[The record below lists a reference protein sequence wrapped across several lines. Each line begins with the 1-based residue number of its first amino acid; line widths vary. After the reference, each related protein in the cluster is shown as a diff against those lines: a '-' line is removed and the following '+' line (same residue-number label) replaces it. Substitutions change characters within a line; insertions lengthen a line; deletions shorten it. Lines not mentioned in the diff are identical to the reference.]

1 MSRNA
6 TYYLFGIFRL
16 LLYPLAL
23 LYGAVVW
30 LRNRLYDAGFFS
42 SVEFSVPVIAVG
54 NLSVGGTGKTPHVE
68 YLLRLLQYR
77 YHAATMSR
85 GYGRRTQG
93 FLLADE
99 QTNALRI
106 GDEPMQYYLNFPEA
120 VVSVAEERMTGIP
133 SLLQKRPEVE
143 VVLLDDAYQ
152 HRSVK
157 PGLNILITD
166 FARPFYADHI
176 LPYGTLR
183 ERRRA
188 YKRADVIIIS
198 KTPEKLSREAADEV
212 THRIAPCNGQRV
224 FFSTIRYGQP
234 YNFFNREGVS
244 MREKHVV
251 LVCGIARPAPLVTW
265 LGGEAAAVLP
275 LTYRDHHFFG
285 SRDLEEIRTAYESWD
300 VAQKIIVT
308 TEKDAARLHLFRDML
323 AEWEIPIVVL
333 PIRVEFL
340 FDGGPDFDRTVLSYI
355 QSEVGVAADEAPPPE
370 DYDEPGQV
378 RL

>member
-30 LRNRLYDAGFFS
+30 LRNRLYDTGFFS

-77 YHAATMSR
+77 CRVATMSR

-99 QTNALRI
+99 KTNALRI
-106 GDEPMQYYLNFPEA
+106 GDEPMQYHLAFPEA

-166 FARPFYADHI
+166 FSKPFYKDYI
-176 LPYGTLR
+176 LPHGTLR
-183 ERRRA
+183 ESRKA
-188 YKRADVIIIS
+188 YIRADVIIVS
-198 KTPEKLSREAADEV
+198 KSPQQLSAEAAQEIV
-212 THRIAPCNGQRV
+212 RHIKPRAGQQV
-224 FFSTIRYGQP
+224 FFSTVRYAQP
-234 YNFFNREGVS
+234 YDFFTREEVS
-244 MREKHVV
+244 IRDKHAV
-251 LVCGIARPAPLVTW
+251 LVCGIAKPAPLVASLQQLT
-265 LGGEAAAVLP
+265 AAVHP

-285 SRDLEEIRTAYESWD
+285 SRDLEEIRTTHDGWD
-300 VAQKIIVT
+300 AANKIIVT
-308 TEKDAARLHLFRDML
+308 TEKDAARLHLFCDKL
-323 AEWEIPIVVL
+323 NEWNIPIAVL

-340 FDGGPDFDRTVLSYI
+340 FNGAHDFERNVLAYI
-355 QSEVGVAADEAPPPE
+355 GTELVAEPE
-370 DYDEPGQV
+370 EPNHEEYD
-378 RL
+378 L